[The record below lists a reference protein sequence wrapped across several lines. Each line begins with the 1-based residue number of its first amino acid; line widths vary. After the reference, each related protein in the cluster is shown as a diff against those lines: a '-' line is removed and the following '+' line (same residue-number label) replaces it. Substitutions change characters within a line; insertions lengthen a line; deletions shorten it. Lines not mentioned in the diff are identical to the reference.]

1 MLRRCGDLYG
11 MPQSDDHLL
20 RYLDTDLAELSAR
33 AQRAAEVVAGYSV
46 TQVAP
51 DRSVTVTVGPG
62 GNLLAIAF
70 GSNARSMPPQRLAAL
85 VMKLVGEASL
95 RASGEVRAAFADLVG
110 EDPGAMDVLAPFLGP
125 TDNSPSSGL
134 NPKTAAPRMPH
145 ERPRRP

>member
-1 MLRRCGDLYG
+1 
-11 MPQSDDHLL
+11 MPHGSDDDIL
-20 RYLDTDLAELSAR
+20 RYLDTDVAKLSAR

-62 GNLLAIAF
+62 GNLLDIAF
-70 GSNARSMPPQRLAAL
+70 GRSVGTMSPQRLATL

-95 RASGEVRAAFADLVG
+95 RASGDVRAAFADLVG
-110 EDPGAMDVLAPFLGP
+110 ENPVAIDVLAPFIGP

-134 NPKTAAPRMPH
+134 NPKTAAPGFRTGH
-145 ERPRRP
+145 RP